1 MDIEVQCGFKDT
13 GRLTLGNF
21 KVGLG
26 AGIRYETPIGYL
38 RFDIA
43 YKLNPDDLDLQTP
56 RNAFLADEGLIARKK
71 EFLRHFNLHLSLG
84 QAF

>member
-1 MDIEVQCGFKDT
+1 M
-13 GRLTLGNF
+13 GNF

-38 RFDIA
+38 RLDIA
-43 YKLNPDDLDLQTP
+43 YKLNPNDLDLQTP
-56 RNAFLADEGLIARKK
+56 RNAFLAEEGLIAPGK
-71 EFLRHFNLHLSLG
+71 ESLRRFNLHVSLG